1 MLMNRLSSLLAVLV
15 LLAPPAVADVLQ
27 KSRIPA
33 GARWIAHL
41 DVQAMRSSKLY
52 ALVREESANDGTD
65 EVADG
70 LAEFRMFAGLD
81 PTQDF
86 ESVTLYSVS
95 FSEKGCVA
103 LLAGGAKIDGALEKM
118 KTLENYR
125 TTPVQGHV
133 LHTWGD
139 LGDTWYASVH
149 RVSGSEDR
157 VVVAS
162 QDPAQVVRGLSVLA
176 HESESLAEAAQ
187 PAIRATPAASSILF
201 AAAGESLDELGRI
214 EPVSAV
220 AKLTKAVVLDVGED
234 RGALSA
240 RVSLDTRTPE
250 DAQRIHQVLQGAV
263 ALVGLAG
270 ATGTTRPTPSSRASS
285 RASDLGI
292 GHPRRRRVPLRRP
305 NARRG
310 PEVAR
315 RARPRRCGVA
325 RGIAEGAPRPQASR
339 RGQGRRRVS
348 RPRR

>member
-15 LLAPPAVADVLQ
+15 LLAPPAAADVLQ

-52 ALVREESANDGTD
+52 ALVREESGKDGAD

-149 RVSGSEDR
+149 RVSGSEER

-187 PAIRATPAASSILF
+187 PAIRATPAAGSILF

-240 RVSLDTRTPE
+240 RVCLDTRTPE

-270 ATGTTRPTPSSRASS
+270 GDGHDETHAKLQSLVEGLRISVSDTRVDAVFRYDVRTLVEDLKSLDENDHDAAESREGS
-285 RASDLGI
+285 RKE
-292 GHPRRRRVPLRRP
+292 H
-305 NARRG
+305 
-310 PEVAR
+310 
-315 RARPRRCGVA
+315 RARKHRDEDKEDG
-325 RGIAEGAPRPQASR
+325 E
-339 RGQGRRRVS
+339 
-348 RPRR
+348 